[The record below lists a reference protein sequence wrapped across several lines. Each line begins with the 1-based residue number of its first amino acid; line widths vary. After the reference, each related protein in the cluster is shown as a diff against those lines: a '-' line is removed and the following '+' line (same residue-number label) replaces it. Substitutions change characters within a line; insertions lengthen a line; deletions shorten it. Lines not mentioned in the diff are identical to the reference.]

1 MEGGK
6 VKIEM
11 KSRFGHA
18 YITKI
23 DEGKK
28 WGKGGDNTAKGQGA
42 YELIEKS
49 LMKYLK
55 SDSKINENAWL
66 CNSH

>member
-1 MEGGK
+1 MEEGA

-23 DEGKK
+23 DEGEK
-28 WGKGGDNTAKGQGA
+28 WGKGGGDNTAEGQRA
-42 YELIEKS
+42 YELIKKS
-49 LMKYLK
+49 LMKYLEFE
-55 SDSKINENAWL
+55 D
-66 CNSH
+66 

>member
-1 MEGGK
+1 MEEGE

-23 DEGKK
+23 DEGEK
-28 WGKGGDNTAKGQGA
+28 WGKGGGGATQQRDN
-42 YELIEKS
+42 EH
-49 LMKYLK
+49 M
-55 SDSKINENAWL
+55 N
-66 CNSH
+66 

>member
-1 MEGGK
+1 M
-6 VKIEM
+6 
-11 KSRFGHA
+11 
-18 YITKI
+18 
-23 DEGKK
+23 
-28 WGKGGDNTAKGQGA
+28 GKGGDNTAEGQEA

>member
-1 MEGGK
+1 MRQIHKEKMEGGK

-23 DEGKK
+23 DEGEK
-28 WGKGGDNTAKGQGA
+28 WGKGGQHGRRIKSI
-42 YELIEKS
+42 LI
-49 LMKYLK
+49 YQNI
-55 SDSKINENAWL
+55 SDEVS
-66 CNSH
+66 

>member
-1 MEGGK
+1 MEEGA

-23 DEGKK
+23 DEGEK
-28 WGKGGDNTAKGQGA
+28 WGKGGGGDNTAEGQRA
-42 YELIEKS
+42 YELIKKS
-49 LMKYLK
+49 LMKYLEFE
-55 SDSKINENAWL
+55 D
-66 CNSH
+66 